1 MRQSSVFL
9 YRETR
14 EYFNRAV
21 TPPPKTRDGG
31 QLQAKAINIRRC
43 RIIVGGGSPRGVDFM
58 IRFGPSGIP
67 LSCKGRTLR
76 DGIEDIHNLGLTA
89 MEVQLVRVNL
99 NERYAGDE
107 DLGRTP
113 REILGELIV
122 QIGRREDRKEVLVSS
137 LDSKIEKGD
146 VLYSLAAGIAGD
158 YQELMELGE
167 LARELD
173 IELTLHTPYY
183 MDLADADGLAR
194 RSVQSVIWGGLLAE
208 AMRAR
213 MVITHLGMFGEL
225 EPKEALSRITK
236 NLRLIRDTYKRSKV
250 RAKLGVEA
258 SGRQEVVGSLDEIL
272 TLVKN
277 AKGVLPVLN
286 FAHVHA
292 RGHGQFKRPEDFQEV
307 LAKFAKTTEDSHLHT
322 HFSGVEHAD
331 GNELRYTPIK
341 KGDLRFEPLAECLLD
356 GDFDLT
362 IVSSSPLLEHD
373 AMYMKVILE
382 RVLAKKLVR
391 PVRAEKEE
399 RGDRRA

>member
-1 MRQSSVFL
+1 
-9 YRETR
+9 
-14 EYFNRAV
+14 
-21 TPPPKTRDGG
+21 
-31 QLQAKAINIRRC
+31 
-43 RIIVGGGSPRGVDFM
+43 M

-113 REILGELIV
+113 REIPEEHVV

-137 LDSKIEKGD
+137 LDTEIEKGD
-146 VLYSLAAGIAGD
+146 VLYSLAAGIAAD
-158 YQELMELGE
+158 YQELMDLGD

-194 RSVQSVIWGGLLAE
+194 KSVQSVIWGGMLAE

-225 EPKEALSRITK
+225 QPKEALNRITK
-236 NLRLIRDTYKRSKV
+236 NLRAIRDTYKKGKV
-250 RAKLGVEA
+250 HAKLGIEA
-258 SGRQEVVGSLDEIL
+258 SGRQEVVGSLEEIL
-272 TLVKN
+272 ALVKN

-292 RGHGQFKRPEDFQEV
+292 RGFGLFKRAEDFEDV
-307 LAKFAKTTEDSHLHT
+307 LKKVSKATEDGHIHA

-382 RVLAKKLVR
+382 RVLAKRLVR
-391 PVRAEKEE
+391 PSKPEKEEKEE
-399 RGDRRA
+399 RHR